1 MARYGAKASAGVL
14 VGTLALGLGSAARS
28 TFAQGGKTT
37 LDGVYTDAQAT
48 RGSEL
53 STKQC
58 AVCHGDTLA
67 GTDVGPGLQGKDF
80 KLTWSGRSLFELFDK
95 IKATMPANAPGDLT
109 PAQATDLVAYIL
121 KLNEYP
127 TGSGDLGSDKPALEG
142 IKLREK

>member
-1 MARYGAKASAGVL
+1 MKRYGAKASAGFL
-14 VGTLALGLGSAARS
+14 VGALVLGMETAARS
-28 TFAQGGKTT
+28 SFAQDGKSTM
-37 LDGVYTDAQAT
+37 DGVFTDAQAT

-53 STKQC
+53 SAKQC
-58 AVCHGDTLA
+58 AVCHGDTLQ
-67 GTDVGPGLQGKDF
+67 GTDIGPGLQGKDF

-109 PAQATDLVAYIL
+109 PAQTTDLVAFVL

-127 TGSGDLGSDKPALEG
+127 TGSADLGNDKAALEG